1 MADLWLH
8 PKYLIQRDRKRGG
21 RGGKVR
27 RGKKKREK
35 GLKQKDEGSEQAR
48 EGKVEREGVKEKRE

>member
-1 MADLWLH
+1 MIGKRLDVADLWLH

-27 RGKKKREK
+27 RGKKRGRNDLNRKKKGVNRREREK
-35 GLKQKDEGSEQAR
+35 
-48 EGKVEREGVKEKRE
+48 